1 MINNSMKEILL
12 QIIQDDTSYN
22 KSAIKQLKNSNPK
35 LWQYI
40 VEKTLFLP
48 IDAKPKQRIWHIL
61 NDAYEIP
68 KCPETGLEVKWNE
81 NRYLTFIN
89 QSAKASYQNKLGLY
103 KHNSEEANKKRSD
116 TIKTNYRNGKHILVE
131 NRNIK
136 PNIEKQKQTCLKK
149 YGVDNIFK
157 DKNFIEQNYLKGVA
171 SGKITPR
178 EKRDDKRKYYDAV
191 SYYTRKSWYE
201 YFSKINPNHIKRGDD
216 WHLDHIYS
224 RQQGFVNNIP
234 PYIIGHWTN
243 LRMISKSDNSAKSS
257 RCDKTQE
264 QLYEDFFNI

>member
-1 MINNSMKEILL
+1 MKDILL
-12 QIIQDDTSYN
+12 KIIDSDKSYN
-22 KSAIKQLKNSNPK
+22 KNAIKYLYKSYPD
-35 LWQYI
+35 LWKQVI
-40 VEKTLFLP
+40 DATSFLP
-48 IDAKPKQRIWHIL
+48 VDAKPKQRIWHIL
-61 NDAYEIP
+61 NETYEIP

-89 QSAKASYQNKLGLY
+89 GSAKASYQNKLGIY
-103 KHNSEEANKKRSD
+103 NNHNKDSNQKRS
-116 TIKTNYRNGKHILVE
+116 TTVKTNYRNGKHILMQD
-131 NRNIK
+131 RNLNK
-136 PNIEKQKQTCLKK
+136 DNTKTKQTCLER
-149 YGVDNIFK
+149 YGVNNIFK

-191 SYYTRKSWYE
+191 AYYTKKSWYE
-201 YFSKINPNHIKRGDD
+201 HFSKINPEQIKRGDN

-224 RQQGFVNNIP
+224 RQQGFANNIP

-243 LRMISKSDNSAKSS
+243 LRIISKSDNSAKSS

-264 QLYEDFFNI
+264 KLYEDFFNENIDY